1 MENSMADLV
10 TWVKDN
16 GDEIKL
22 NSLPA
27 TEAHAKEMGWK
38 KKGSKS
44 KQAK

>member
-1 MENSMADLV
+1 MADLV

-22 NSLPA
+22 NTRPE
-27 TEAHAKEMGWK
+27 TEAHAEKMGWK